1 MKRNPAASVRQRLL
15 DLSRAQARPFQ
26 EILQFYVMERF
37 LYRLSQSEH
46 ADRFVLKG
54 ALMLQAWEAPHSRPT
69 MDIDMLGRTGNDPDS
84 LVGQLREVLAVD
96 TGGDDGLI
104 FHADSLQAETITEDA
119 DYNGVR
125 IRGWAELL
133 DARTR
138 LQVDIGFG
146 DAVVP
151 APQRLRYPVL
161 LDFPAP
167 EVLCY
172 SRESSIAEKFQAM
185 VSLGSLNSRMKDFY
199 DIWLLA
205 RQFDFDLKT
214 LVNAIETTFQT
225 RETSVPDRPLF
236 DSDFAREKQIQWRAF
251 VRKLGGDVPIE
262 PEFANVLNVLEE
274 FIGKALE
281 FIADENGAMR
291 WTAGGPWQQTDA
303 GH

>member
-37 LYRLSQSEH
+37 LYRLSRSEH
-46 ADRFVLKG
+46 VNRFVLKG

-69 MDIDMLGRTGNDPDS
+69 MDIDMLGRTGNDPDL
-84 LVGQLREVLAVD
+84 LVAQFREVLSVVTD
-96 TGGDDGLI
+96 GDDGLI
-104 FHADSLQAETITEDA
+104 FHADSLQTETITEDA

-125 IRGWAELL
+125 IRGWAEL
-133 DARTR
+133 DGARTR
-138 LQVDIGFG
+138 LQLDIGFG

-151 APQRLRYPVL
+151 EPERLRYPVL

-185 VSLGSLNSRMKDFY
+185 VSLGLLNSRMKDFY

-214 LVNAIETTFQT
+214 LVKAIETTFRT
-225 RETSVPDRPLF
+225 RETLVPNPPLF
-236 DSDFAREKQIQWRAF
+236 DSNFARDKQIQWRAF
-251 VRKLGGDVPIE
+251 ARKLGDNVPIE
-262 PEFANVLNVLEE
+262 PEFANVLQVLEE

-281 FIADENGAMR
+281 FSADEAAAMR
-291 WTAGGPWQQTDA
+291 WKARGPWRQSKE